1 MNLKFVYVEK
11 HIRTQINQL
20 YRNIL
25 LQQCNLELRMM
36 QNALAIAAR
45 SPDIFAYHFMRGPGY
60 MALLAG
66 EVIHIIKCVPVEVKL
81 ARTQECYEQLPVIW
95 NNQTYFLTP
104 QTHILMRQGTQ
115 ITCNSLAPPMYLLG
129 DAWYKLMPKPVE
141 TLAPTIMKPLT
152 KPTWKYISPGALA
165 TSGIYSQE
173 DLEELKDHIMFP
185 AERPA
190 VLNTVARRIMG

>member
-1 MNLKFVYVEK
+1 
-11 HIRTQINQL
+11 
-20 YRNIL
+20 
-25 LQQCNLELRMM
+25 
-36 QNALAIAAR
+36 
-45 SPDIFAYHFMRGPGY
+45 

-81 ARTQECYEQLPVIW
+81 ARTQECYQKNEQLSVIW

-115 ITCNSLAPPMYLLG
+115 IVCNSLAPPMYLLG
-129 DAWYKLMPKPVE
+129 DAWYKLMPKSVE
-141 TLAPTIMKPLT
+141 TLTPTIIKPLT
-152 KPTWKYISPGALA
+152 KPTWKYISPEALA

-190 VLNTVARRIMG
+190 GRSSLTPWLEE